1 MNNELVYIFLDIDG
15 VLNSDAARKLHQGN
29 DMRILSN
36 DNLNEFSNFINK
48 INRKYLIVL
57 TSTWRYSIDNIDL
70 LKQSLNNYGLSLF
83 DCLDIDDTKSKGELI
98 IEYCKKRGIL
108 FDNILILDDAYI
120 SELSDRLVKCNFKF
134 GLTRYEIEYA
144 LKLLK

>member
-1 MNNELVYIFLDIDG
+1 MNDELVYIFLDVDG
-15 VLNSDAARKLHQGN
+15 VLNNDAARKLHQGN
-29 DMRILSN
+29 DMRILSD

-48 INRKYLIVL
+48 INKKYLIVL
-57 TSTWRYSIDNIDL
+57 ISTWRYSIDNIDL
-70 LKQSLNNYGLSLF
+70 LKKSLNNYGLSLF

-98 IEYCKKRGIL
+98 IDYCQKRDIL

-120 SELSDRLVKCNFKF
+120 SELSNRLVKCNFEF

>member
-1 MNNELVYIFLDIDG
+1 MNNELVYIFLDVDG
-15 VLNSDAARKLHQGN
+15 VLNNDAARKLHQGN
-29 DMRILSN
+29 DMRILSD
-36 DNLNEFSNFINK
+36 DNLNEFSNLINK
-48 INRKYLIVL
+48 INKKYLIVL
-57 TSTWRYSIDNIDL
+57 ISTWRYSIDNINI
-70 LKQSLNNYGLSLF
+70 LKKSLNNYGLSLF

-98 IEYCKKRGIL
+98 IDYCQKRDIL

-120 SELSDRLVKCNFKF
+120 SELSNRLVKCNFKF

>member
-15 VLNSDAARKLHQGN
+15 VLNNDAARRLHPGN

-36 DNLNEFSNFINK
+36 DNLKELTYLINK
-48 INRKYLIVL
+48 INKKYLIIL
-57 TSTWRYSIDNIDL
+57 ISTWRYSIDNIDL

-98 IEYCKKRGIL
+98 IKYCQKRNIL

-120 SELSDRLVKCNFKF
+120 GELSNRLVKCNFKF
-134 GLTRYEIEYA
+134 GLTRYETEYA

>member
-1 MNNELVYIFLDIDG
+1 MNNELVYIFLDVDG
-15 VLNSDAARKLHQGN
+15 VLNNDAARRLHPGN

-36 DNLNEFSNFINK
+36 DNLKELTYLINK
-48 INRKYLIVL
+48 INKKYLIIL
-57 TSTWRYSIDNIDL
+57 ISTWRYSIDNIDL

-83 DCLDIDDTKSKGELI
+83 DCLDIDDTKSKGKLI
-98 IEYCKKRGIL
+98 IEYCQKRNIL

-120 SELSDRLVKCNFKF
+120 SELSNRLVKCNFKS
-134 GLTRYEIEYA
+134 GLTRYETEYA